1 MYDECKDKLFCW
13 KVSIIIDNYKLY
25 VGKSN
30 DYADKWI
37 VMQ

>member
-1 MYDECKDKLFCW
+1 MMSAKISFFVG